1 LFVWYNDGNST
12 QWVPASPVST
22 NATGIDIRSFGAVG
36 DWNGAVGTDNTA
48 AINAAM
54 AAASASPTKTVFI
67 PGQAFGIT
75 GTINGIAGVSIIG
88 AGRGQARIC
97 TATNNLT
104 MLKLENISTIG
115 IVLKGFSLE
124 GVTGGSGTTGMYV
137 GSTIEQTGHMMMQDV
152 QFLNHRRGTDGGST
166 YTLFDSRME
175 KLDFY
180 GCSEWGEF
188 LGGSQ
193 VGHSTCTYRVCGEGV
208 RVGSVSTFSVGGGS
222 FENSC
227 TWLNNTM
234 TSHSTPP
241 LFARST

>member
-1 LFVWYNDGNST
+1 
-12 QWVPASPVST
+12 
-22 NATGIDIRSFGAVG
+22 
-36 DWNGAVGTDNTA
+36 
-48 AINAAM
+48 
-54 AAASASPTKTVFI
+54 
-67 PGQAFGIT
+67 
-75 GTINGIAGVSIIG
+75 
-88 AGRGQARIC
+88 
-97 TATNNLT
+97 

-208 RVGSVSTFSVGGGS
+208 RVGSVSTSPQLVVAASRTRVRGL
-222 FENSC
+222 
-227 TWLNNTM
+227 TTLV

-241 LFARST
+241 LFARSDVIGGWMEQTVTQHIHKIVAGAMLCHGIVFEDTLFQPCSHSDRHRHY